1 MDFESL
7 YISYFFINV
16 QTIFFLLVFFQANAV
31 RGIIAAFCC
40 VAIFVI
46 FGLLNTFRWRPPQD
60 EITVSYKK
68 TDSEIKLENSKKGA
82 DNPVFVD

>member
-1 MDFESL
+1 MRK
-7 YISYFFINV
+7 IYFFTFILFLFLV
-16 QTIFFLLVFFQANAV
+16 SIFLLVFFQANAV

-46 FGLLNTFRWRPPQD
+46 FGLLNKFRWRPPQD

-68 TDSEIKLENSKKGA
+68 TDSEIKLENNKKGA